1 MSAKLF
7 GSFFLLLLLFSC
19 GQEQDQ
25 AEPELASDELI
36 RQFQLNQERLSTHF
50 RNTDSAVHYGNKLLG
65 LAREINESQY
75 LGLAFNAKASA
86 FDQLEQYDSAIYYF
100 EQAEAV
106 LIEVADTTNLAI
118 SYSGL
123 GHIYMFE
130 GSYELSLSQYQKT
143 IDLLDG
149 SSDINSL
156 SKAYSNIGMVLMERE
171 MHDQA
176 RTYYQQAI
184 DIARAEKVVSL
195 ELPPLLNLS
204 LSYLKQQVYDSAIVH
219 AENMKSKSEQIG
231 MDFGI
236 GKATYILAEAY
247 AARGDLNRADKEA
260 RLGEQIF
267 TALKAERDLSGL
279 KYQRAIVSH
288 RLGKHKEAL
297 KIIDTM
303 LSKAI
308 NEDLK
313 VDVLKLKADI
323 FESLGNTQE
332 SLVAYKAYV
341 EAADV
346 QDKKTNERLIIQQQF
361 RFDTEQK
368 NRQIE
373 NLQTQATITS
383 LLLEQER
390 TRLYIAI
397 ASIAILAIGAY
408 LVFSRHKAKAQS
420 QLTEVQNRL
429 LRTQLNPHFLFNA
442 MGAIQQYIYSNEDPQ
457 LISDYLGKFSRLTRM
472 ILNYSRQ
479 DLISL
484 EEELEFLKNYIE
496 LQQIRFEVPFEFR
509 LELSEDLATDELLVP
524 PMLTQPFIEN
534 AIEHGFLHK
543 EEQGHIDL
551 IIKETDRQL
560 LITVK
565 DDGIGR
571 VQASTLAKKTKHESM
586 ATQITI
592 ERLKL
597 IQKKLRQKSELLI
610 KDLMDQHNQV
620 TGTQVQLN
628 IPLIKE

>member
-1 MSAKLF
+1 MPDKLF
-7 GSFFLLLLLFSC
+7 GSLLLLLILFSC
-19 GQEQDQ
+19 EQDPEQ
-25 AEPELASDELI
+25 TEPEISSDGLI
-36 RQFQLNQERLSTHF
+36 RKFQANEERFRTHF
-50 RNTDSAVHYGNKLLG
+50 RSTDSTVHYGNKLLE
-65 LAREINESQY
+65 LARVINEPGH
-75 LGLAFNAKASA
+75 LGRAYNAKASA
-86 FDQLEQYDSAIYYF
+86 FDQLEQYDSAIHYF
-100 EQAEAV
+100 KQAEAA
-106 LIEVADTTNLAI
+106 LTEVNDTTNLAI

-123 GHIYMFE
+123 GHIYMFQ
-130 GSYELSLSQYQKT
+130 GFYELSLSQYQHT
-143 IDLLDG
+143 IDLLAG

-171 MHDQA
+171 MHEQA
-176 RTYYQQAI
+176 RNYYQQAI
-184 DIARAEKVVSL
+184 DIARAENVTTL

-204 LSYLKQQVYDSAIVH
+204 LSYLKQQLYDSAIFH
-219 AENMKSKSEQIG
+219 AEYMKSKSEEIG

-247 AARGDLNRADKEA
+247 TARGDLNRADKEA
-260 RLGEQIF
+260 RQGEQIF

-279 KYQRAIVSH
+279 KYQRALVSH
-288 RLGKHKEAL
+288 RLGKNQEAL
-297 KIIDTM
+297 GIIDTM
-303 LSKAI
+303 LGKTI
-308 NEDLK
+308 NDELK
-313 VDVLKLKADI
+313 VDVLKLKAGI
-323 FESLGNTQE
+323 FESLDNTKA
-332 SLVAYKAYV
+332 SLAAYKAYM
-341 EAADV
+341 EAAEV
-346 QDKKTNERLIIQQQF
+346 QDKRTNERLIIQQQF

-368 NRQIE
+368 NQQIK

-397 ASIAILAIGAY
+397 ASIVILAIGAY

-509 LELSEDLATDELLVP
+509 LELSEDLAIDELLVP

-610 KDLMDQHNQV
+610 NDLLDQHNQV